1 MTTLT
6 RRWPKLAA
14 ALVCVTCATSPRG
27 STPIEARTTT
37 ELYFPDEVAQVELTN
52 HSGRELG
59 YNLCASM
66 ELDRRVGA
74 EWVPLARDADR
85 VCTMELRRV
94 PPGESRV
101 GEVQVPGDLQPGVHR
116 FRFVGLA
123 WTDGSEPPPGPV
135 LTREFEVRAR

>member
-6 RRWPKLAA
+6 RRFPVLAA
-14 ALVCVTCATSPRG
+14 ALVGVACATTPQG
-27 STPIEARTTT
+27 STPVEARTTT
-37 ELYFPDEVAQVELTN
+37 ELYFTGEVAEVELTN

-85 VCTMELRRV
+85 ICTLELRLV
-94 PPGESRV
+94 PPGESRT
-101 GEVQVPGDLQPGVHR
+101 GQVQVPEDLEPGVYR

-123 WTDGSEPPPGPV
+123 WVDGSEPPPGPV